1 MVRLESVSVSYQK
14 DLEALKDVSLS
25 IEKGE
30 FVAIVG
36 LSGSGKSTL
45 LRTINFLTPP
55 SKGDVYVDGAK
66 ISSLSKKKLK
76 KVRAKIG
83 LIFQDYNLVDKYS
96 VFNNVL
102 LGRLAYT
109 HTLSSILGLYSAS
122 DHKLTEENILKVG
135 LKDKMFQRVDR
146 LSGGQKQ
153 RVSIARALTQNP
165 NIILADEP
173 VSSLDIAT
181 AESVM
186 DYLVKFNKKRQI
198 TVIVNLHDINLAK
211 KYASRVVGL
220 RDGKV
225 VFDNSPTQLTNEMLH
240 EIYY

>member
-1 MVRLESVSVSYQK
+1 MVNLKNISVSYQRGVN
-14 DLEALKDVSLS
+14 ALKDVSLS
-25 IEKGE
+25 IDKGE

-45 LRTINFLTPP
+45 LRSINYLTPP
-55 SKGDVYVDGAK
+55 TNGEVCIDGVK
-66 ISSLSKKKLK
+66 LSSLSKRKLK
-76 KVRAKIG
+76 NTRAKIG
-83 LIFQDYNLVDKYS
+83 FIFQDYNLVDNSS

-109 HTLSSILGLYSAS
+109 NTFSSLLGLFSSS
-122 DHKLTEENILKVG
+122 DYNLAEKNICNVG

-186 DYLVKFNKKRQI
+186 DYLLKFNHKRQI
-198 TVIVNLHDINLAK
+198 TVIINLHDIRLAK
-211 KYASRVVGL
+211 KYASRIVGL
-220 RDGKV
+220 KDGKI
-225 VFDNSPTQLTNEMLH
+225 VFDDKPTKLTDSILNEV
-240 EIYY
+240 YY